1 MLTGNICPYSG
12 SRMEIHMKKKRLL
25 LPALLCM
32 AASLCISSGRVDVM
46 ATAATPEETAAQ
58 QTDTPEIPESY
69 NWEIQSNKISGWP
82 EGPKVVAETAILM
95 DVDSGEI
102 LYAKGIDEK
111 RAPAS
116 TTKIMTA
123 MLALEKVPFD
133 TQITFTDEVNNIEA
147 GSTHIGIKPGE
158 TLTMKDCAYA
168 ILLASANEVSS
179 GVAEYIGGTVP
190 KFVDE
195 MNQRAKEL
203 GCKNTHFVNA
213 NGLYDENHYT
223 TARDLALIAQ
233 AAFQNETFR
242 EIIKTP
248 YYIVP
253 KTNITNEERWLNN
266 HHKMVL
272 DGAQHYDGCLGGKTG
287 YTVKAGNTLVTYAER
302 NGTTLVCVVLADN
315 VSHYDD
321 TTAIFDYG
329 FTNFRRLTPDNEALA
344 PAKENT
350 LGAYLKENGLLDT
363 VVENSGIDV
372 PADAKESLTYEASL
386 EEDFLKMDYFYGKTA
401 LGSSTQEASPE
412 ILQAAETFQLQE
424 RQSQQSASADISS
437 KKDTARA
444 QDSQATASRGKENSL
459 NGFWGEIGS
468 KFQHLPSWK
477 YPALFLLTAAFIFY
491 IVTLIIKIKRSIRR
505 RKRRKL
511 RRQRERNI
519 Q

>member
-1 MLTGNICPYSG
+1 
-12 SRMEIHMKKKRLL
+12 MKKKRLL
-25 LPALLCM
+25 LPGILCM
-32 AASLCISSGRVDVM
+32 AVSLCIHTGRVDAM
-46 ATAATPEETAAQ
+46 AAAADSSASAPAQNTSQNPEDTANQ
-58 QTDTPEIPESY
+58 QTDTPEVPESY

-133 TQITFTDEVNNIEA
+133 TQITFTDEVNNIEP

-272 DGAQHYDGCLGGKTG
+272 DGAQHYEGCLGGKTG

-321 TTAIFDYG
+321 TKAIFDYG
-329 FTNFRRLTPDNEALA
+329 FTNFRKLTPDNEALA

-350 LGAYLKENGLLDT
+350 LGAYLKENGLLDA
-363 VVENSGIDV
+363 VVENSAIDV
-372 PADAKESLTYEASL
+372 PTDVKESLTYEVSL
-386 EEDFLKMDYFYGKTA
+386 EENSLKMDYYYGKTA
-401 LGSSTQEASPE
+401 LGSSTQEASSE
-412 ILQAAETFQLQE
+412 LLQAAENFQLQE
-424 RQSQQSASADISS
+424 RQSQQSTSAE
-437 KKDTARA
+437 
-444 QDSQATASRGKENSL
+444 DSQTTASQGKEDSL
-459 NGFWGEIGS
+459 NGFWGEIGG
-468 KFQHLPSWK
+468 KFHQLPSWK
-477 YPALFLLTAAFIFY
+477 YPALFLLAAAFIFY
-491 IVTLIIKIKRSIRR
+491 IVTLVIKIKRSIRR

-511 RRQRERNI
+511 RKQRERKN

>member
-1 MLTGNICPYSG
+1 
-12 SRMEIHMKKKRLL
+12 MKNKKLL
-25 LPALLCM
+25 LPGILYM
-32 AASLCISSGRVDVM
+32 VVSLCVSTGRMDVM
-46 ATAATPEETAAQ
+46 AAAVISAPAQSTSSNTDQTASPQ
-58 QTDTPEIPESY
+58 VDTPDVPESY

-133 TQITFTDEVNNIEA
+133 TQITFTNEVNNIEP

-213 NGLYDENHYT
+213 NGLYSEDHYT

-253 KTNITNEERWLNN
+253 KTNITDEERWLNN

-272 DGAQHYDGCLGGKTG
+272 DGAEHYNGCLGGKTG
-287 YTVKAGNTLVTYAER
+287 YTEKAGNTLVTYAER
-302 NGTTLVCVVLADN
+302 NDTTLVCVVLADN
-315 VSHYDD
+315 SSHYKD
-321 TTAIFDYG
+321 TKALLDYG
-329 FTNFRRLTPDNEALA
+329 FTNFRKLTADNKSLS
-344 PAKENT
+344 PTKENT
-350 LGAYLKENGLLDT
+350 LGSYLKENGLLDA
-363 VVENSGIDV
+363 VVENSSIDI

-386 EEDFLKMDYFYGKTA
+386 EENSLKMDYYYGKTA

-412 ILQAAETFQLQE
+412 ILQAAETFHLQE
-424 RQSQQSASADISS
+424 RQSQQSASADIPS
-437 KKDTARA
+437 KKDTASTE
-444 QDSQATASRGKENSL
+444 DSQTNAAQGKEDSL

-468 KFQHLPSWK
+468 KFHQLPSWK
-477 YPALFLLTAAFIFY
+477 YPALFLLAAAFIFY
-491 IVTLIIKIKRSIRR
+491 IVTLVIKIKRSIQR

-511 RRQRERNI
+511 RKKKERKN